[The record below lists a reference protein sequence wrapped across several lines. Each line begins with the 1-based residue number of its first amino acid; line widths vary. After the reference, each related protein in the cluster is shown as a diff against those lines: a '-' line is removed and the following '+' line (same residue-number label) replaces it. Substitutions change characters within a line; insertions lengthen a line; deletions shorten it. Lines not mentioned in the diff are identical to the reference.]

1 MPHLLPAL
9 SNFVPAVSSNQ
20 DDDKKSAPAYLYC
33 KRKIY
38 YFRYAFPANLRKSLG
53 RAELRVSL
61 KTSYLRIAR
70 FRARMLSAEIGN
82 MILEGFMLDY
92 KEIRRRMNI
101 LLQRL
106 LEQDHADL
114 SERKNISVGKLNI
127 TYDQLRTS
135 QIELLLHC
143 NSPQLLEQIA
153 PECIVDLLRSGAFT
167 RSELAG
173 ENYLQIVKAYK
184 EMQIT
189 RHRIDIAR
197 TKGDFFMEEE
207 VMGRDFGKLPCDI
220 SCTAQEPPA
229 LMEVPTHVHQQQ
241 TGGILYSEAMERYIG
256 QKLQDGEWRE
266 HSVRDHRG
274 RLEEFLIIIG
284 DKPIKEI
291 TRLDMRH
298 FRETL
303 RRLPPNRSRVKDF
316 KNKTILEL
324 LEIKHDKTLNVK
336 TINIYVESI
345 SGMLA
350 WYVREGLLDANP
362 ATHLQIKDSRQAI
375 ELRQAFS
382 ADELTKIFA
391 HPKFARKEFK
401 SPSYYWIPLIAL
413 FTGMRLEE
421 IAQLHCADI
430 YESQTKGIW
439 VIDINSNGLDEL
451 GRPKLLKNKNA
462 RRIVPIHSDLIQMGL
477 LDYHTEIAKNKHI
490 RLFPE
495 LKKSEGAVKFGKQ
508 PGKQFKAVVTA
519 ALGEASG
526 KTFHSLRHTFADFF
540 KQRGLQNDY
549 FRQVFG
555 HELPMLA
562 AKQYGEKFSPSTLY
576 SEVIEKLVYDA
587 PITSECES
595 VSQQISKLH
604 SAQ

>member
-1 MPHLLPAL
+1 MPLPLPAL
-9 SNFVPAVSSNQ
+9 SSLVSAVASNQ

-61 KTSYLRIAR
+61 QTSYVRIAR

-114 SERKNISVGKLNI
+114 SERKDVSIRNVDIQ
-127 TYDQLRTS
+127 YDQLRLS
-135 QIELLLHC
+135 QAEILLSIKTPEQLENIAPACLIELF
-143 NSPQLLEQIA
+143 
-153 PECIVDLLRSGAFT
+153 RSRAFS
-167 RSELAG
+167 REELSAK
-173 ENYLQIVKAYK
+173 NYLQIVKAYN

-189 RHRIDIAR
+189 LHRIDAAR
-197 TKGDFFMEEE
+197 AQGDFLMEEE
-207 VMGRDFGKLPCDI
+207 IMGRDYGKLPYEIDSSLEQTFNAI
-220 SCTAQEPPA
+220 SSTPESNIGK
-229 LMEVPTHVHQQQ
+229 LKDS
-241 TGGILYSEAMERYIG
+241 ILYSEAMERYIN
-256 QKLQDGEWRE
+256 QKLQDREWQE
-266 HSVRDHRG
+266 HSVTDHRG
-274 RLEEFLIIIG
+274 RLSEFLAIIG
-284 DKPIKEI
+284 DKPIQEI
-291 TRLDMRH
+291 TRADMRR

-303 RRLPPNRSRVKDF
+303 RKLPPNRTRVKEF
-316 KNKTILEL
+316 KNKSIQEL
-324 LEIKHDKTLNVK
+324 LELNIQTTLSTTTV
-336 TINIYVESI
+336 NILVEAVGS
-345 SGMLA
+345 MLA
-350 WYVREGLLDANP
+350 WYVREGMLAANP

-382 ADELTKIFA
+382 DDELAKIFA

-401 SPSYYWIPLIAL
+401 SPSYYWIPMIAL

-462 RRIVPIHSDLIQMGL
+462 RRIVPIHPDLIKIGL
-477 LDYHTEIAKNKHI
+477 LEYHADILKKKHV
-490 RLFPE
+490 RLFPD

-508 PGKQFKAVVTA
+508 PGKQFKAIVTA
-519 ALGEASG
+519 TLGEASG

-562 AKQYGEKFSPSTLY
+562 AKQYGEKFPPELLY
-576 SEVIEKLVYDA
+576 EKVIMNLAWEHIDIIQKNR
-587 PITSECES
+587 
-595 VSQQISKLH
+595 
-604 SAQ
+604 